1 MSETLF
7 ELIPMLPLISRDTF
21 WKFIFA
27 PESRDNVR
35 DTFFQLSS
43 LDNVLTSDVLV
54 KLIEILKHQNRGIW
68 PNN

>member
-27 PESRDNVR
+27 PETISETHYSNLADWPTP
-35 DTFFQLSS
+35 D
-43 LDNVLTSDVLV
+43 LV
-54 KLIEILKHQNRGIW
+54 ILANMTGEY
-68 PNN
+68 